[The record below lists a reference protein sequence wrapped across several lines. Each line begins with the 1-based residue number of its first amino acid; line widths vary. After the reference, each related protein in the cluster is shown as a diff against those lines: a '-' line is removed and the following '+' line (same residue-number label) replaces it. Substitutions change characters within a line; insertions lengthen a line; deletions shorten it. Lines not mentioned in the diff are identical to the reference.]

1 MRNRINVVCTLL
13 LLSLFS
19 PGMQRATAAPFA
31 NSSEYRSMEGYRTAK
46 DQQKRVQAIESYF
59 RRVSPKVTAANASL
73 YAGYIERYA
82 QQYKVDPFLVAAI
95 LVKEST
101 VKANAVSKGNYGL
114 MQINWKANGP
124 WIRRTFSISDKN
136 QVLSPE
142 NNIRI
147 GTCIIASKIRDA
159 RGDVDKALDRY
170 RGRSLLSYR
179 NGVMKHYQAI
189 YSLFSRR

>member
-1 MRNRINVVCTLL
+1 
-13 LLSLFS
+13 
-19 PGMQRATAAPFA
+19 
-31 NSSEYRSMEGYRTAK
+31 
-46 DQQKRVQAIESYF
+46 
-59 RRVSPKVTAANASL
+59 
-73 YAGYIERYA
+73 
-82 QQYKVDPFLVAAI
+82 
-95 LVKEST
+95 
-101 VKANAVSKGNYGL
+101 

-124 WIRRTFSISDKN
+124 WIRRTFSSSDKN

>member
-1 MRNRINVVCTLL
+1 
-13 LLSLFS
+13 
-19 PGMQRATAAPFA
+19 MQRATAAPFA
-31 NSSEYRSMEGYRTAK
+31 GSPEYRSMEGYRSAK

-73 YAGYIERYA
+73 YAGYIERYS

-101 VKANAVSKGNYGL
+101 VKANAVSRGNYGL

-136 QVLSPE
+136 QVLSPD

-147 GTCIIASKIRDA
+147 GTCIIASKIRDT

-189 YSLFSRR
+189 YGLFSRR